1 MHRIISTL
9 LLLTIALGTVIVITS
24 EKWFIIWVGLETSTL
39 ALVPLLC
46 SKFSPR
52 KIEATIKYFLIQ
64 AMRAALLLK
73 GALIQAWVTGSWS
86 VLEPVNTV
94 TSLAVAAALAFKI
107 GLAPCH
113 FWLPDVLQ
121 GLPFSNGLIIAT
133 WQKIAPLI
141 LVFSIK
147 ELTLTKLV
155 LTASII
161 SVLVGGWGG
170 LNQTQ
175 MRKILAFS
183 SIGKMGWIVAT
194 STYSYKTA
202 LAMLLIYLIIKTT
215 IFLILDFLKVST
227 LGHLKIVAQLSP
239 ISIVL
244 IILTTLSLGG
254 LPPLTGFMLK
264 FFSLYVLINKNSILI
279 SFPLILGAL
288 LRLFFYLRISFNT
301 RLILFPHHIITL
313 TSWRKRK
320 SIREIPIK
328 TWLISCLFIGGTATM
343 PLALSLYIIT

>member
-9 LLLTIALGTVIVITS
+9 LLLTIALGTVIVVTS

-39 ALVPLLC
+39 ALIPLLC
-46 SKFSPR
+46 SRFSPR

-86 VLEPVNTV
+86 MLEPANTI
-94 TSLAVAAALAFKI
+94 TSLAIVTAISFKV

-113 FWLPDVLQ
+113 FWFPDVLQ
-121 GLPFSNGLIIAT
+121 GLPFSRGLIIAT

-141 LVFSIK
+141 LLFSIK
-147 ELTLTKLV
+147 ELVLTRLV
-155 LTASII
+155 LSASIL
-161 SVLVGGWGG
+161 SVLIGGWGG

-183 SIGKMGWIVAT
+183 SIGNMGWIVAT
-194 STYSYKTA
+194 SAYSYKTA
-202 LAMLLIYLIIKTT
+202 LVMLVIYLVIKTT
-215 IFLILDFLKVST
+215 IFLILDLLKVST
-227 LGHLKIVAQLSP
+227 LGHLNVIAQLSP
-239 ISIVL
+239 IGITLV
-244 IILTTLSLGG
+244 ILTTLSLGG

-264 FFSLYVLINKNSILI
+264 LFSLWALIGKNSIVLSI
-279 SFPLILGAL
+279 PLIVGAL

-301 RLILFPHHIITL
+301 RLILFPHHVITL

-320 SIREIPIK
+320 SPNRISIK
-328 TWLISCLFIGGTATM
+328 RWLISCLFIGRTATL
-343 PLALSLYIIT
+343 PLTLSLYIII